1 MDTTQKSSRLLGLL
15 EGMENGL
22 AFAAF
27 LISFILMALVSLNII
42 LRYVFS
48 SPLSGTLEMTE
59 LLMVPMV
66 FMPLAFAQKSGGHIR
81 ADILYIRIPY
91 PYKKPLDIVINVI
104 GFLVCVLFVWQTS
117 KDAFAAYQ
125 IRDITAGHVRIITWP
140 FRVTIPIGFLALAI
154 RFFYQLVSHVR
165 PGAPN
170 TPTTQQVSRE

>member
-1 MDTTQKSSRLLGLL
+1 
-15 EGMENGL
+15 MENGL

-165 PGAPN
+165 LGTPN
-170 TPTTQQVSRE
+170 TPNRLTS